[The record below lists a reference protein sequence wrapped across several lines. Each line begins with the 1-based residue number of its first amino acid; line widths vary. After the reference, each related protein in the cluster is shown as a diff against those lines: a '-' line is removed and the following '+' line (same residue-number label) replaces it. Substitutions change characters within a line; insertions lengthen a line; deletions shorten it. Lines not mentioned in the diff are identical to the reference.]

1 MVSYGL
7 FGEFDAES
15 EPDRASPDPL
25 AVGPLA
31 GDAGRVLV
39 EVRPV
44 VVGRLGVLGCNSIVK
59 KLCLEIWLQKW
70 LEIQF

>member
-59 KLCLEIWLQKW
+59 KLCLEIWPKK
-70 LEIQF
+70 